1 MKDIIAH
8 MLEISVPGWIW
19 CFASVFYS
27 LYVCQELKS
36 AITVVDLVQVDSLV
50 LSRCHINALVVLLP
64 IILVLGH
71 SNW

>member
-1 MKDIIAH
+1 M
-8 MLEISVPGWIW
+8 
-19 CFASVFYS
+19 
-27 LYVCQELKS
+27 
-36 AITVVDLVQVDSLV
+36 VQVDSLV